1 MFFRMKKKEYM
12 DSELSGIFRANV
24 VAKNIVLWSPGTHFM
39 HMRVKKLGF
48 KVFIFIFVVAKF

>member
-12 DSELSGIFRANV
+12 DSELIFRANV

-48 KVFIFIFVVAKF
+48 KVFVFIFVVAKF